1 MSLAH
6 RQTSGDVINE
16 VQGSGFIRHVR
27 HLVTAPMI
35 TDDDAVIA
43 EALAAGSVP
52 ALIAAAQYRSCKA
65 LPVRRESSKV
75 PGTNDVKRTANSDC
89 TRVV

>member
-52 ALIAAAQYRSCKA
+52 ALIAAAQ
-65 LPVRRESSKV
+65 V
-75 PGTNDVKRTANSDC
+75 PIL
-89 TRVV
+89 